1 MYTSKM
7 VIEEIKD
14 FHNDN
19 KELNQ
24 IQNYNAINNQN
35 KFRVKRNY
43 NQMISIHN
51 QLNTLNDFSKFYN
64 KKMKLTGIE
73 PDKKNQI
80 NYNIVRIIKPIPE
93 IIKREMEKYHN
104 ETIAY
109 TTKLNVSPCNCKNDL
124 KC

>member
-1 MYTSKM
+1 MD
-7 VIEEIKD
+7 IEEIKD
-14 FHNDN
+14 FQNDN
-19 KELNQ
+19 KNLNQ

-51 QLNTLNDFSKFYN
+51 QINTLNDFSKFYN

-80 NYNIVRIIKPIPE
+80 NYNIVRIIKPLPE
-93 IIKREMEKYHN
+93 RIKREMEKYQN
-104 ETIAY
+104 ETITY
-109 TTKLNVSPCNCKNDL
+109 TTKLNVSPCNCKNDV